1 MQKYHVVSYRI
12 RTFRTGTIR
21 YDMILLHSLKSLLN
35 YLVNKRLQLCIAKL
49 LAVLFTR
56 LFPVWI
62 VPDVGTKVIIAQC
75 SKRELYKQCCQLS
88 LYIIDMCSN

>member
-12 RTFRTGTIR
+12 RTFRTDTTR
-21 YDMILLHSLKSLLN
+21 YDMILLHSLKSLLS

-56 LFPVWI
+56 LFRVWI
-62 VPDVGTKVIIAQC
+62 VPDVGSNKSHYCPAFKRRIIQAMLPIIA
-75 SKRELYKQCCQLS
+75 LYH
-88 LYIIDMCSN
+88 LYV